1 MTNTL
6 ERVHAARSW
15 LLMSM
20 PFLGYLTMRLR
31 PRLATEADQVAT
43 AGVHLDGTLVLC
55 DEWCAKLSDAEMRF
69 VLCHEVMHPAL
80 DFWGRLGNRDFRLF
94 NIAHDYAINMLVSA
108 YGYRQPG
115 SLEKPAG
122 ILYSGQYFNL
132 CAEEIYERLK
142 VECDQA
148 KTRDGEKEPGDG
160 PVNDPPNDPLIG
172 DCKLRPPPQVTEPA
186 SAERAAREIR
196 EARQGWKLHLDEATQ
211 RWTPEERG
219 RNASDLALAL
229 GPPQLAQVDWREALS
244 SWFGEQ
250 VAQAM
255 QRDYG
260 YSRPSRRS
268 ESVGEILAAPVRQ
281 GPPRVTVIWDSS
293 GSMVEVVDVL
303 FAELSGIVDNL
314 GCRTRLIV
322 CDTQVHADIPSLRGA
337 EDAIKSLTG
346 GGGSD
351 LRPAFAKIRKNSP
364 PTVVVVFTDGY
375 VDVPMSPP
383 AAALTVLWVLVGEGP
398 SPATWGDVLRLPAHP
413 Q

>member
-15 LLMSM
+15 LLLSM

-55 DEWCAKLSDAEMRF
+55 DEWCAKLSDAELRF

-94 NIAHDYAINMLVSA
+94 NIAHDYAINLLVNH

-115 SLEKPAG
+115 SLEKPGG

-142 VECDQA
+142 VECGQE
-148 KTRDGEKEPGDG
+148 KGRDGEEK
-160 PVNDPPNDPLIG
+160 PVNDPLIG
-172 DCKLRPPPQVTEPA
+172 DCKLRPPPHVSEPP

-196 EARQGWKLHLDEATQ
+196 EARQAWKLHLEAATQ

-219 RNASDLALAL
+219 TNASVLALAL
-229 GPPQLAQVDWREALS
+229 GPLQSAQLDWREALS

-268 ESVGEILAAPVRQ
+268 ESVGETLAAPVRQ

-293 GSMVEVVDVL
+293 GSMVEVADIL
-303 FAELSGIVDNL
+303 LAELSGIVDNL

-322 CDTQVHADIPSLRGA
+322 CDTEVHADIPSLRGA
-337 EDAIKSLTG
+337 ADAIKSIIG

-351 LRPAFAKIRKNSP
+351 LRPAFAKIRKSSP
-364 PTVVVVFTDGY
+364 PTVVVVFTDGF
-375 VDVPMSPP
+375 VEVPMSPP
-383 AAALTVLWVLVGEGP
+383 AAALAVLWVIVGAGVT
-398 SPATWGDVLRLPAHP
+398 PATWGEVLHLPAHP

>member
-15 LLMSM
+15 LLMSL

-31 PRLATEADQVAT
+31 PQLATEADQVAT
-43 AGVHLDGTLVLC
+43 AAVHLDGTLLLC
-55 DEWCAKLSDAEMRF
+55 DEWCAKLSDAELRF

-94 NIAHDYAINMLVSA
+94 NIAHDYAINSLL
-108 YGYRQPG
+108 GRYRHRMPIA
-115 SLEKPAG
+115 LDRPAG
-122 ILYSGQYFNL
+122 TLSSWRYHRM
-132 CAEEIYERLK
+132 CAEEIYELLK
-142 VECDQA
+142 AECDQA
-148 KTRDGEKEPGDG
+148 KDRDGDDEPGD
-160 PVNDPPNDPLIG
+160 DPLNDPLIG
-172 DCKLRPPPQVTEPA
+172 DCKLRPPPQVAEPA
-186 SAERAAREIR
+186 SAERAARENR
-196 EARQGWKLHLDEATQ
+196 EARQAWKLHLDNATQ

-229 GPPQLAQVDWREALS
+229 GPLQSAQVDWREALS

-337 EDAIKSLTG
+337 EDAIKSIIG

-351 LRPAFAKIRKNSP
+351 LRPAFAKIRKSSP

-375 VDVPMSPP
+375 VEVPMSPP